1 MLKPKNLENINNAT
15 SKKKISVLFNT
26 NVVEILDKAVIL
38 KANESE
44 EIISLE
50 NDLVYIFAGGIL
62 PTKFLESIGI
72 KITKKFG
79 EAILQHQ

>member
-1 MLKPKNLENINNAT
+1 MKPKNLENINNAI

-38 KANESE
+38 KANASE

-50 NDLVYIFAGGIL
+50 NDLVYIYDGGIL
-62 PTKFLESIGI
+62 PTKYLEIKWI
-72 KITKKFG
+72 KITKKFC